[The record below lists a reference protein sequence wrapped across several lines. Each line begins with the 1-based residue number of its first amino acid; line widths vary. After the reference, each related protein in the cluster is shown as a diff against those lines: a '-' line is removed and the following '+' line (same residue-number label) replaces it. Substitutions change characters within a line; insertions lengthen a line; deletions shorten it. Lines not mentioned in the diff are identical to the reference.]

1 FISNEKLTRSSQEY
15 AAYMGYYTQ
24 SLMAGTDYAFLS
36 TEQQQQYDKYLDI
49 IYDRVFWQV
58 NWIRVFVALG
68 IRRSGNILEK
78 EPLYVQ
84 SHTYKDVEF
93 YRRTY
98 SDVRD
103 ELTTKLVSLPPYQ
116 AICSLVSNAGELPIQ
131 IKTLPPLQIRGN
143 SNLEAQVKTIRERC
157 QKELGHPW
165 QEVYK
170 EMQTRQNLP
179 PAKSHVPQQKP

>member
-1 FISNEKLTRSSQEY
+1 MGDEKPFVFYPQWTAR
-15 AAYMGYYTQ
+15 MR
-24 SLMAGTDYAFLS
+24 
-36 TEQQQQYDKYLDI
+36 
-49 IYDRVFWQV
+49 RVV
-58 NWIRVFVALG
+58 TKRT
-68 IRRSGNILEK
+68 
-78 EPLYVQ
+78 PLVQ
-84 SHTYKDVEF
+84 SHTYQDVEL

-116 AICSLVSNAGELPIQ
+116 AICALVSHARELPVQ
-131 IKTLPPLQIRGN
+131 IRTLPPLHIQA
-143 SNLEAQVKTIRERC
+143 SSSLEAQVKAIRERC

-179 PAKSHVPQQKP
+179 